1 MPEPRVVAVFSEDE
15 WSIQV
20 NLDGPRY
27 QPAGKVQRLVVLLHG
42 LGVEGEALAEMAG
55 EFAGRMPGTA
65 VVAPNAPFAYDSA
78 ASGYQWFSAEDH
90 STESSLKGAREAAP
104 SIDAFLD
111 RECARYGVSNAQVA
125 LIGFSQGAMMALHTS
140 LRRKSPVAMVG
151 AYSGKLIAPAIL
163 KDEIRSRPPVLLIHG
178 EADQAVPASFQ
189 ETAREALE
197 ANGVPVTT
205 EICKGLGHRIDER
218 GIALGIEVL
227 AKSAEA
233 IA

>member
-1 MPEPRVVAVFSEDE
+1 M
-15 WSIQV
+15 
-20 NLDGPRY
+20 NLDGPRD

-42 LGVEGEALAEMAG
+42 LGAEGQALAEMAWQ
-55 EFAGRMPGTA
+55 FTGRLPGTA

-78 ASGYQWFSAEDH
+78 ASGYQWFSVEDP
-90 STESSLKGAREAAP
+90 STESYLEGAREAAP
-104 SIDAFLD
+104 IIDAFLD
-111 RECARYGVSNAQVA
+111 RETARYGVSDAQLA

-140 LRRKSPVAMVG
+140 LRRKSPIGMVG
-151 AYSGKLIAPAIL
+151 AYSGKLIAPALL
-163 KDEIRSRPPVLLIHG
+163 KDEIMSRPPVLLVHG
-178 EADQAVPASFQ
+178 EADQAVSASLQ

-205 EICKGLGHRIDER
+205 EMRKGLGHRFDQG

-227 AKSAEA
+227 AKAAEA